1 MMMLRKSLLLVL
13 LSSFLSAYTV
23 NSVAA
28 IVYASDQLT
37 VPMRTGTTIRH
48 KIIRF
53 IPSGEKLELLETSD
67 DESYSKVVTGDG
79 KEGWVKSSNLL
90 HEPGAYE
97 KLEKAQ
103 QKITAQQKK
112 IALLQD
118 NIKQLKAERQQL
130 AETKQGLLNKNERL
144 MANIQELR
152 LASSEPIKVAER
164 NQKLEAEIL
173 AEREKNQDLKKEN
186 EFLSNQSLRDWFVIG
201 ALVSL
206 GSLFL
211 GLIIPRISWRR
222 KDSWSNSF

>member
-1 MMMLRKSLLLVL
+1 MMMLRKSLLLIL
-13 LSSFLSAYTV
+13 LSSFLSAYSL

-67 DESYSKVVTGDG
+67 NESYSKVVAADG

-97 KLEKAQ
+97 KLTKAQ
-103 QKITAQQKK
+103 QKLVTQLKK
-112 IALLQD
+112 ITQLQD
-118 NIKQLKAERQQL
+118 IIKQLKAERL
-130 AETKQGLLNKNERL
+130 HLSEAKQGLLNKNERL
-144 MANIQELR
+144 MSNLQELR

-164 NQKLEAEIL
+164 NQKLEIEMA
-173 AEREKNQDLKKEN
+173 AEREKNQSLMKEN
-186 EFLSNQSLRDWFVIG
+186 EFLSNQSLRDWFAIG
-201 ALVSL
+201 ALVSI

-211 GLIIPRISWRR
+211 GLLIPRISWRR